1 MHFEPVARGSNS
13 AGVAQT
19 AIWRVDQDLAVL
31 RSRRSAAAPTSLA
44 SPPIVGRAAS
54 VAGDQ
59 LHGFGPRGRVAKLAA
74 YGAGNGL
81 RARLADTPHG
91 HAQVLALDHHDDT
104 PWLQNA
110 LQSLRH
116 LGGQPLLDLRALRVD
131 VDQPGQLRQSGDPAV
146 DVRDVTH
153 VSHSGERH
161 QMMLAT
167 TPDLDVLDQ
176 HEFVMADVEKRRQH
190 RLGLFSQAMEH
201 LRVRPRDPPRSVPQP
216 VPLGILA
223 NTDQD
228 LPDRGDYA
236 ILIEGAGRAGPSD
249 RVHTGHPPAVRHT
262 KSGPAGRS

>member
-13 AGVAQT
+13 ADVAQT
-19 AIWRVDQDLAVL
+19 AIWRVDQDLRGAQVAEI
-31 RSRRSAAAPTSLA
+31 RRRTDVVGI
-44 SPPIVGRAAS
+44 SPDCWPGTS

-59 LHGFGPRGRVAKLAA
+59 LHGFGPSGRVAKLAA

-91 HAQVLALDHHDDT
+91 HTQVLALDHHDDT

-116 LGGQPLLDLRALRVD
+116 LGGQPLLDLRALRVE

-176 HEFVMADVEKRRQH
+176 
-190 RLGLFSQAMEH
+190 
-201 LRVRPRDPPRSVPQP
+201 
-216 VPLGILA
+216 
-223 NTDQD
+223 
-228 LPDRGDYA
+228 
-236 ILIEGAGRAGPSD
+236 
-249 RVHTGHPPAVRHT
+249 
-262 KSGPAGRS
+262 